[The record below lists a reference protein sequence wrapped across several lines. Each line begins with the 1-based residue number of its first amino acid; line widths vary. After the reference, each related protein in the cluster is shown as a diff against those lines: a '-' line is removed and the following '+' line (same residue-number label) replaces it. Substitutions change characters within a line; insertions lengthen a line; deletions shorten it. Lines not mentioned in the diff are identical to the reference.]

1 MNRFSATI
9 LLLAT
14 LLLAAC
20 AAGSGTLGPVA
31 TPPPTAEPSIDAPS
45 AEPTPG
51 ETAAPGGTGEP
62 GASPQETAA
71 TTTTVRAYFFL
82 GSFTDNSGLVP
93 VLRQV
98 PKTSAVGAAAMNALL
113 AGPNDTELG
122 ARPAMYTVVPEG
134 TRFLGLTIDGGV
146 ATVNLSREF
155 ESGGGSASVLGRLAQ
170 VVYTLTQF
178 PTITGVRF
186 ELDGQPVTTF
196 SGEGVVLD
204 GPVGRTD
211 YTDFLPAIWV
221 DRPAWGGVLGNP
233 GRVTGLAN
241 VFEAAFNV
249 ATLDAADRSLV
260 DVPAM
265 ATCGTGCWGTFD
277 VTIPYSVSAA
287 QWGTLRVYD
296 LSANDGSPEHVVEYP
311 VWLTP

>member
-1 MNRFSATI
+1 MSRTRSAI
-9 LLLAT
+9 LLPLAT
-14 LLLAAC
+14 LLVAAC
-20 AAGSGTLGPVA
+20 AAASATFAPVA
-31 TPPPTAEPSIDAPS
+31 TPPSSAEPSIEAPS
-45 AEPTPG
+45 PESTPG
-51 ETAAPGGTGEP
+51 FTAGP
-62 GASPQETAA
+62 GASPQASAA

-82 GSFTDNSGLVP
+82 GSFSDNSGLVP

-98 PKTSAVGAAAMNALL
+98 EKTSAVGAAAMNALL
-113 AGPNDTELG
+113 TGPNETELA
-122 ARPAMYTVVPEG
+122 ARPAMYTVVPDG
-134 TRFLGLTIDGGV
+134 TRFLGLTISNGV
-146 ATVNLSREF
+146 ATVNLSKEF

-178 PTITGVRF
+178 PTITGVMF
-186 ELDGQPVTTF
+186 QLDGQPVTTF

-204 GPVGRTD
+204 HAVGRSD

-241 VFEAAFNV
+241 VFEASFHLQL
-249 ATLDAADRSLV
+249 LDALDHSLV

-265 ATCGTGCWGTFD
+265 ASCGTGCWGTFD
-277 VTIPYSVSAA
+277 VTLDYRVATA

-296 LSANDGSPEHVVEYP
+296 LSAQDGSRQHVVEYP